1 MSTPKL
7 TRHARER
14 CREMGISTR
23 RAKRVVQ
30 HQTTTYPST
39 GSGHS
44 NNGLVV
50 LSAGE
55 PEIAVVWDP
64 PTNTILT
71 VIPRVQEDYIRL
83 SDGYGI
89 LP

>member
-1 MSTPKL
+1 MNTPKL
-7 TRHARER
+7 SQHARDR
-14 CREMGISTR
+14 CLEMGIPTR

-30 HQTTTYPST
+30 HQTTTYPNSA
-39 GSGHS
+39 GH
-44 NNGLVV
+44 NNGGLIVQ
-50 LSAGE
+50 SSRD

-64 PTNTILT
+64 STNVILT
-71 VIPRVQEDYIRL
+71 VVPRIQEDYIRL

>member
-1 MSTPKL
+1 MNTPKL
-7 TRHARER
+7 SQHARDR

-39 GSGHS
+39 GHD
-44 NNGLVV
+44 NGGLIVQ
-50 LSAGE
+50 SAGD

-64 PTNTILT
+64 ATNTILT
-71 VIPRVQEDYIRL
+71 VVPRVQEDYIRL
-83 SDGYGI
+83 ADGYGI